1 MKKLSLL
8 CLLVLFTTTLTFAQL
23 ETPQPSPL
31 ATVSQKV
38 GLAEVTV
45 TYSRPST
52 RGRAI
57 MGELVPY
64 GKLWRTGANRA
75 TKVSFSDEMSVA
87 GTTVPAGDYA
97 LFTIPGEKEWTVIL
111 NKNTE
116 QGGTGDYQEEEDVM
130 RVQVPATSTEDTYET
145 FTINFANLTQTGADM
160 NVLWENTQVT
170 IPLEDPNVDQKVM
183 AQIEEQ
189 MANMGDDTQANAG
202 LYFQAASYYFAN
214 DKDLKQAQ
222 EWIDQAVAA
231 DDSKY
236 WMVHLQAK
244 INAANENY
252 EEAKAAAQKSMKL
265 AEENG
270 NQDYVRLNE
279 QLLETMN

>member
-1 MKKLSLL
+1 MKKLSVLL
-8 CLLVLFTTTLTFAQL
+8 IAVLLAATQAWAQL

-31 ATVSQKV
+31 STVSQRV

-45 TYSRPST
+45 TYSRPGM
-52 RGRAI
+52 RGREI

-64 GKLWRTGANRA
+64 DQLWRTGANRA

-97 LFTIPGEKEWTVIL
+97 LFTIPGEEEWTIIL

-116 QGGTGDYQEEEDVM
+116 QGGTGDYQEEEDAM
-130 RVQVPATSTEDTYET
+130 RAQVPVEAAGDTYET
-145 FTINFANLTQTGADM
+145 FTISFANLTQTGADM
-160 NVLWENTQVT
+160 NILWENTRVT

-189 MANMGDDTQANAG
+189 MANMGDDAQANAG

-214 DKDLKQAQ
+214 DKDLQQAQ

-231 DDSKY
+231 DDTKY

-244 INAANENY
+244 IHAANENY